1 MKKRSKRWK
10 VGRLGKMGMMA
21 LVAGAASAAG
31 AMMIRGRKM
40 RRRKTGEP
48 RPASIWAR
56 PGMKVVFRAELKPG
70 AERLSRTF
78 QVLEVLPSGR
88 VLLEGIAGEH
98 AENEFEPIRQ

>member
-1 MKKRSKRWK
+1 
-10 VGRLGKMGMMA
+10 MA
-21 LVAGAASAAG
+21 LMAGAAGAAG

-40 RRRKTGEP
+40 RRRQTGEQQ

-70 AERLSRTF
+70 AERMSRTF

-88 VLLEGIAGEH
+88 VRLEGIAGEH
-98 AENEFEPIRQ
+98 AENEFEPIRR